1 MQRVLRGLF
10 QDKVL
15 GITILMLLCYNKR
28 GCVGKI
34 RACVCMYIHIYIYS
48 ITIVFLIL

>member
-34 RACVCMYIHIYIYS
+34 RACVYACMYIHIYS
-48 ITIVFLIL
+48 STMVF

>member
-15 GITILMLLCYNKR
+15 GIRIIMLLRYNKR
-28 GCVGKI
+28 GCAGKI
-34 RACVCMYIHIYIYS
+34 RACAGVCVCMSIHIYS
-48 ITIVFLIL
+48 ITIVF

>member
-15 GITILMLLCYNKR
+15 GIIILMLLRYNKK
-28 GCVGKI
+28 GFVGKI
-34 RACVCMYIHIYIYS
+34 RACACVRVCIYIY
-48 ITIVFLIL
+48 IVLL